1 MPVFAAKRRNE
12 RQGDVILRMLKAK
25 LHRATVTDTDM
36 AYAGS
41 ITIDSTLLNAAG
53 IREYEA
59 VLVANVNTGARFET
73 YAIAGKAGSGEIK
86 VNGAAAR
93 LAAKGDLLIILCFAH
108 LSEEEA
114 AAFKPRVVLLDGE
127 NHIRHSP

>member
-1 MPVFAAKRRNE
+1 
-12 RQGDVILRMLKAK
+12 MLKAK
-25 LHRATVTDTDM
+25 LHRATVTETDM

-41 ITIDSTLLNAAG
+41 ITIDSALLAAAG

-59 VLVANVNTGARFET
+59 VLVANVNTGTRFET

-93 LAAKGDLLIILCFAH
+93 LAAKGDLLIVLCFAH

-114 AAFKPRVVLLDGE
+114 AAFKPRVVILDRE
-127 NHIRHSP
+127 NHISRNPKSRRPGTRSC

>member
-1 MPVFAAKRRNE
+1 
-12 RQGDVILRMLKAK
+12 MLKAK
-25 LHRATVTDTDM
+25 LHRATVTGTDM

-41 ITIDSTLLNAAG
+41 ITIDRALLDAAG

-73 YAIAGKAGSGEIK
+73 YTIAGKAGSGEIK

-108 LSEEEA
+108 LSEAEA
-114 AAFKPRVVLLDGE
+114 AAFKPRVVILDRE
-127 NHIRHSP
+127 NRIRRNP

>member
-1 MPVFAAKRRNE
+1 
-12 RQGDVILRMLKAK
+12 MLKAK

-41 ITIDSTLLNAAG
+41 ITIDSALLAAAG

-73 YAIAGKAGSGEIK
+73 YTIAGKAGSGEIK

-93 LAAKGDLLIILCFAH
+93 LAAKGDLLDHPLLRASLGSRGRCLQAARAH
-108 LSEEEA
+108 VGS
-114 AAFKPRVVLLDGE
+114 
-127 NHIRHSP
+127 